1 MSTFLNSEDFGL
13 KVARGKERNAYHVN
27 KFGFNTS
34 VGNSFESVTDLG
46 TNFLPASAAVISVVS
61 DDANDDDGDT
71 GARSVKIEGLDAN
84 YALVDETI
92 ALNGTSAVTTTQT
105 FLRVFRMSVASAGS
119 SNTNEGQITA
129 SHGGTDIAAIHSD
142 NGGQSL
148 MAVYTVPAGYKAY
161 LSMFQGSISKNQ
173 EATFEMRT
181 KNGTS
186 DAAFQNKGIWGTF
199 GSPVTY
205 DYKFPLEIEQK
216 TDIEIRV
223 KAGATSGC
231 GAIFDLLVV
240 KDNSYTENPDPTA

>member
-27 KFGFNTS
+27 KFGYNNF
-34 VGNSFESVTDLG
+34 VGTGFETVSDLG
-46 TNFLPASAAVISVVS
+46 TNFLPTSAAVISLVS

-71 GARSVKIEGLDAN
+71 GARTVKVEGLDAN
-84 YALVDETI
+84 YALVDDTVTM
-92 ALNGTSAVTTTQT
+92 NGTSAVTTTQT
-105 FLRVFRMSVASAGS
+105 FLRVFRMYVETAGS
-119 SNTNEGQITA
+119 SNVNEGEITA
-129 SHGGTDIAAIHSD
+129 SHGGTPIAAIHSD

-148 MAVYTVPAGYKAY
+148 MAVYTIPAGYKGY

-173 EATFEMRT
+173 DATFELRT
-181 KNGTS
+181 KNGTA
-186 DAAFQNKGIWGTF
+186 DAPYQNKGVWGTF

-223 KAGATSGC
+223 KAGAVSAC

>member
-1 MSTFLNSEDFGL
+1 MSTFMNSEDFGL

-34 VGNSFESVTDLG
+34 VGNSFETVSDLG
-46 TNFLPASAAVISVVS
+46 TNFLPTSAAVISVVS
-61 DDANDDDGDT
+61 ADANDDDGDT

-105 FLRVFRMSVASAGS
+105 FLRVFRMSVATAGS
-119 SNTNEGQITA
+119 SKTNEGQITA
-129 SHGGTDIAAIHSD
+129 SHGGTNIAAIHSD

-181 KNGTS
+181 KNGAS
-186 DAAFQNKGIWGTF
+186 DSSFLNKGVWGTF

-205 DYKFPLEIEQK
+205 DYKFPLEIGQK